1 MKKGLL
7 KRASLALCTVLL
19 AGLVQI
25 PSFAEVTYSYNHDY
39 DTAEDFAQSGMKLAD
54 ASSNPYEITNE
65 YGLCGK
71 ESTDGAAA
79 INPTGISPT
88 DKKDELGY
96 EIPYFTYKA
105 YNGNQSVARTIEFS
119 MLYGGDADSAVLRCI
134 VATHPSAWNRWKQCD
149 FVKIENNI
157 VTVLGNDTG
166 IRCGK
171 NEWLRVAV
179 EEHYTASD
187 SKVYINGVE
196 IPVKIPS
203 DMNNFILGNKWTKI
217 AINYNAADGTAER
230 NGKLAVDNLKI
241 YEGEYTLS
249 ESEKIE
255 YSVSGANYV
264 SDYSLILCSGSENVE
279 DILSAV
285 NTENEKWMQ
294 VSHTNP
300 ERITS
305 GNIQNGN
312 VIVMRS
318 ADGKT
323 FKYITVS
330 TNPDDAF
337 ISKDGYYNKQF
348 GNTDGLSMAWDTN
361 GIFGKTAA
369 DAKSLL
375 LTAENLSP
383 NGGSD
388 RYNFMGLP
396 SSVFST
402 QSFTAEFSVA
412 ASGDVDSLIFLNK
425 SVFANHTDKG
435 YVNVLAMSEKDG
447 IIADH
452 GNTYVMPF
460 VKDRWYRIAVTYYP
474 QTAQYDIYVN
484 GTKYGEKLS
493 LGLDGGIL
501 KSFEWFQLQ
510 PVYNKI
516 DSAELRNGK
525 AAVSDLLLYYGEY
538 QDKAENKI
546 SVSSGLYNIDE
557 NLGKLYIDGNVDISD
572 FTDNF
577 VTNCEYRI
585 YTDNTYS
592 AEAEDIL
599 PGEVVVVR
607 SANGYSFKYYTIESA
622 SVTTDSLI
630 STYVNGE
637 ESNMILNDGDVLK
650 AVVNM
655 SAPAYLN
662 KKGALVL
669 AIYKNGALYD
679 VAIDEKAIDGSTSF
693 EISKQIELA
702 VGMSAK
708 AMFFDSVVSIKPYLS
723 SAVFENFAE

>member
-39 DTAEDFAQSGMKLAD
+39 DSAEDFAQSGMKLAD

-71 ESTDGAAA
+71 ESTDGAAV
-79 INPTGISPT
+79 INPTGISAT
-88 DKKDELGY
+88 ESKQIGY
-96 EIPYFTYKA
+96 EIPYYAYKF
-105 YNGNQSVARTIEFS
+105 YNEIDKQGIARTIEFS
-119 MLYGGDADSAVLRCI
+119 MLYGGDADSAVLQSRLS
-134 VATHPSAWNRWKQCD
+134 THPSNWRQWQTVYD
-149 FVKIENNI
+149 FVKIEKSI
-157 VTVLGNDTG
+157 VTVNGKDTG

-179 EEHYTASD
+179 EEYYNAE
-187 SKVYINGVE
+187 KINVYINGV
-196 IPVKIPS
+196 KIS
-203 DMNNFILGNKWTKI
+203 GAFSGFLLGNLWTKI
-217 AINYNAADGTAER
+217 ALNYNAADGTAER

-241 YEGEYTLS
+241 YEGEYALS

-255 YSVSGANYV
+255 YSVSGVNYV
-264 SDYSLILCSGSENVE
+264 SDYSLILCSGSENAE

-412 ASGDVDSLIFLNK
+412 ASGDVDSLIFINR

-501 KSFEWFQLQ
+501 KNFEWFQLQ

-525 AAVSDLLLYYGEY
+525 VAVSDLLLYYGKY

-546 SVSSGLYNIDE
+546 SVSSSLYNIDE
-557 NLGKLYIDGNVDISD
+557 NLGKLYIDGNVDIID

-585 YTDNTYS
+585 YTDSTYS

-622 SVTTDSLI
+622 SVTMDSLI

-662 KKGALVL
+662 KKSALVL

-693 EISKQIELA
+693 EVSKQIELA
-702 VGMSAK
+702 SGMSAK
-708 AMFFDSVVSIKPYLS
+708 AMFLDSIVSIKPYLS
-723 SAVFENFAE
+723 AAVFENFAE